1 MFKKIENKIKEIA
14 KKISNPNLLD
24 QDEIYKNSK
33 EIYELAIIYKFL
45 SKSKQ
50 NSDWVLYTD
59 KLKETLSQLDLSSE
73 NNDKLLNHESEI
85 VPLID
90 SIKDLVTEIPESDD
104 DK

>member
-1 MFKKIENKIKEIA
+1 VFKKIENKIKEIA